1 MKVINIDSAQAEQ
14 VLSGDKYSAI
24 QISKRCAVGDK
35 VKLCS
40 TRQNKKRI
48 LGEARIQYIFPI
60 LITRNKVL
68 FKEKVPFVSF
78 ENFLEMEGFD
88 ELNKEAFIDYY
99 KQKFGL
105 PFEGYVHIWQ
115 KFRKLDE
122 DFLKRLSPSI
132 F

>member
-1 MKVINIDSAQAEQ
+1 MKVINIDSAHAEK

-24 QISKRCAVGDK
+24 QQSKRCAVGDK

-48 LGEARIQYIFPI
+48 LGEGEIQYIFPI
-60 LITRNKVL
+60 LITTNKVL
-68 FKEKVPFVSF
+68 FKEKIPFVSF

-88 ELNKEAFIDYY
+88 ELNKETFIDYY
-99 KQKFGL
+99 KQKYGL
-105 PFEGYVHIWQ
+105 PFQGYVHIWQ
-115 KFRKLDE
+115 KFKRLDE
-122 DFLKRLSPSI
+122 NFLKPFCPSN